1 MTDTPLTDEQFLRRL
16 AEADPV
22 DPTTLP
28 TADDPTAAQL
38 LDTIL
43 ATADADTGHTI
54 HAGNAAPAAEPAM
67 AGPAGTGRT
76 GWVGRSRLAL
86 VAVAAAVLV
95 LVGAVAVLAPDS
107 TPAAVA
113 EVHAAAATTA
123 SADTGHIE
131 TTFSLHVDDEGAGL
145 VDGGAGDLTGRAAV
159 DYDHSDLALSIQLDT
174 VPTEVEQRG
183 LTELVGL
190 EDIRLVDGVVYF
202 RQGEQWLAVETGGLL
217 GDLVVQVVDP
227 RTVLDTVQG
236 LSEVTE
242 VGPAEVDGVATTH
255 FRSVVD
261 LGDESLAEA
270 GWMAVE
276 GMDVAADGEVT
287 IDLFVDAD
295 GALRRFELTGD
306 VRPDDGSPGR
316 GTFDVVTTF
325 SGLGAERTIEAPADA
340 TPFDPMTGL
349 GGFEDLED

>member
-1 MTDTPLTDEQFLRRL
+1 MSDTPFTDEQFLRRL
-16 AEADPV
+16 ADADPV

-28 TADDPTAAQL
+28 TADDPTAARL

-43 ATADADTGHTI
+43 ATADAGPGH
-54 HAGNAAPAAEPAM
+54 AAEAAHAAHAVDAAVATPAD
-67 AGPAGTGRT
+67 PGRP
-76 GWVGRSRLAL
+76 GWIGRSRLAL

-113 EVHAAAATTA
+113 EVRAAAATTA

-131 TTFSLHVDDEGAGL
+131 TTFALHVDDEGTGHL
-145 VDGGAGDLTGRAAV
+145 DGGAADLAGRAAV
-159 DYDHSDLALSIQLDT
+159 DYAGSDLALSIQLDT
-174 VPTEVEQRG
+174 VPSEVERRG

-190 EDIRLVDGVVYF
+190 EDIRLVDDVVYF

-227 RTVLDTVQG
+227 RTVLDTVKG
-236 LSEVTE
+236 LSEATE
-242 VGPAEVDGVATTH
+242 VGPAEVDGTATTH

-306 VRPDDGSPGR
+306 VRPDDGSPGQ

-325 SGLGAERTIEAPADA
+325 SGLGAEHSIEAPAGA
-340 TPFDPMTGL
+340 TTFDPLAGL
-349 GGFEDLED
+349 GGLDDLDG